1 MRACSS
7 LSAGVR
13 PSPELVILGRFTPFT
28 GLCTTA
34 LRSQRYSNRDETA
47 ESLRRIVDPS
57 FPLPSRS
64 LRQAMRW
71 ARVTTRK
78 TSGLVMRVKR
88 IKSLRSFWYAR
99 RVCGF
104 VIFANHSISGGTS
117 AKSRNSFALSA
128 RALVGISARVD
139 FFLGAID
146 EFDHRV
152 NNGVSSLTPT
162 GMVWANMTL
171 KIAAAFTPDKTP

>member
-88 IKSLRSFWYAR
+88 MKSLRSFWYAR

-104 VIFANHSISGGTS
+104 VVFANHSISGGTS
-117 AKSRNSFALSA
+117 AKSRNSFAESA
-128 RALVGISARVD
+128 RALVGMRARDD
-139 FFLGAID
+139 FFLRDISKFGPG
-146 EFDHRV
+146 V
-152 NNGVSSLTPT
+152 NDVVIGLTQT
-162 GMVWANMTL
+162 GMLWAN
-171 KIAAAFTPDKTP
+171 IG